1 MESIEFFLMP
11 YRSYSGIQI
20 VMEIIAAIAGI
31 ASVVYAIRKNI
42 LVYPVGIVSTALY
55 TYLLFQWDLY
65 GEMMINAYYTLMSL
79 YGWLTWKKMNE
90 SHILEVTSLSLA
102 DRRFMILIL
111 IVSFGLVLIIYKL
124 KYFTFSAI
132 PIVNYVD
139 SIVTA
144 FFLLAM
150 YLMARMKIEN
160 WYFWI
165 LGNLLS
171 IPLFIYKGYGITA
184 FQYLVFLGLAFR
196 GMTEWQKTKEEV
208 F

>member
-1 MESIEFFLMP
+1 MESLEFFIMP
-11 YRSYSGIQI
+11 YRSYSDIQI
-20 VMEIIAAIAGI
+20 LLEIVAAIAGI
-31 ASVVYAIRKNI
+31 VSVVYAIRKNI

-55 TYLLFQWDLY
+55 TYLLFQWDLF

-79 YGWLTWKKMNE
+79 YGWMTWRKLKD
-90 SHILEVTSLSLA
+90 SHIQDVTGLSSS
-102 DRRFMILIL
+102 DRLYTIVIL
-111 IVSFGLVLIIYKL
+111 IVSFGLVLIIYKM
-124 KYFTFSAI
+124 KYGTFSSI
-132 PIVNYVD
+132 PTINYVD
-139 SIVTA
+139 SIVTS

-184 FQYLVFLGLAFR
+184 LQYLIFLGLAFR
-196 GMTEWQKTKEEV
+196 GRREWQKTREEL